1 MQARLHKVLAHCG
14 IGSRREC
21 ETIIEQGRV
30 TVNGRVVTKL
40 GSKVDPETDRLVVDG
55 EAVGVEERVYYL
67 VNKPPGYIC
76 TNRDDEGRPRAVD
89 LIRQDPRRIY
99 TVGRLDEESEG
110 LLLLT
115 NDGDLANVICHPRYQ
130 VDKTYR
136 LAVRGPVS
144 EEQVDR
150 IQAGVWLAEGKTAP
164 AQVRRIQR
172 DGRHTIVTAT
182 VWEGRNRELRRIFAK
197 VDLRVVHLVRVAI
210 GPLHLE
216 GIAPGQYR
224 RLMAEE
230 LAFARARLDPAWRP
244 TPPPAGHP
252 SARISAPA
260 SGGGGADAR
269 REGAR
274 GPGPR
279 RDGFRPGNGPHGR
292 GRPAWLDRRGQGA
305 GPGRAG
311 RGGHGR
317 DRPRRGGPG
326 RGERGRGG
334 PPDGGPG
341 R

>member
-1 MQARLHKVLAHCG
+1 MQARLHKILAHCG

-40 GSKVDPETDRLVVDG
+40 GSKVDPDADRLMVDG
-55 EAVGVEERVYYL
+55 EAVGIEERVYYL
-67 VNKPPGYIC
+67 VNKPPGTIC
-76 TNRDDEGRPRAVD
+76 TNRDDQGRPRVVD

-136 LAVRGPVS
+136 LAVRGPVR

-150 IQAGVWLAEGKTAP
+150 IEAGVWLSEGKTAP

-210 GPLHLE
+210 GPLQLD
-216 GIAPGQYR
+216 GIAPGHYR
-224 RLMAEE
+224 RLMADE
-230 LAFARARLDPAWRP
+230 LAFARARLDPEWKP
-244 TPPPAGHP
+244 TPPPTGHASRRGP
-252 SARISAPA
+252 VPAQQSA
-260 SGGGGADAR
+260 GGGH
-269 REGAR
+269 EGAR

-279 RDGFRPGNGPHGR
+279 RDAFRPGNGPRGR
-292 GRPAWLDRRGQGA
+292 GRPAWLDRRGPGA
-305 GPGRAG
+305 GPGRPG
-311 RGGHGR
+311 RS
-317 DRPRRGGPG
+317 GPG
-326 RGERGRGG
+326 RPGPGRDG
-334 PPDGGPG
+334 PRDGGPG